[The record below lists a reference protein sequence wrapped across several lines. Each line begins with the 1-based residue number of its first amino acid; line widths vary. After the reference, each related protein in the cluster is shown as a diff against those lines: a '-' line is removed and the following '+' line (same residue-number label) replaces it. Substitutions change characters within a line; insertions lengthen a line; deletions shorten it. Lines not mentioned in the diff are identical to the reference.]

1 MQKEGQ
7 KMSKSNDI
15 EVYATITKIMEIEND
30 KEMQHLLNEWIKK
43 IGIDEVFKKII
54 NIYSL
59 NLYD

>member
-1 MQKEGQ
+1 MG
-7 KMSKSNDI
+7 KSNDI